1 MWQCNQCKEF
11 KFSHIKKCGC
21 KEFNVIYE
29 GEDHEI
35 YAQGHH
41 DAAEKFA
48 KNYNEDGAY
57 DLMNET
63 IEITVID
70 VARDVPQNFEVGAEP
85 DIYYSI
91 TEID

>member
-1 MWQCNQCKEF
+1 MWQCDQCREF
-11 KFSHIKKCGC
+11 KFSHQKICGC
-21 KEFNVIYE
+21 KLFKVIYE
-29 GEDHEI
+29 GEDYEI
-35 YAQGHH
+35 FAQGHH

-48 KNYNEDGAY
+48 KNYNEDGDY

-70 VARDVPQNFEVGAEP
+70 VERDVPTNFEVGAEP